1 MRRRHDIADPADFDL
16 LPAHPQAEHAYHAHA
31 AGAKGNARAT
41 EGQRR
46 VRRTGRFI
54 ARSGRHIM
62 RHLKGFD
69 SEQGPRVLTPVS
81 SVRVS
86 LSTCTFIIIS
96 FFLKSKRLRKGAVSP
111 KRVGMRVFRFPRPQ
125 TIS

>member
-1 MRRRHDIADPADFDL
+1 
-16 LPAHPQAEHAYHAHA
+16 
-31 AGAKGNARAT
+31 
-41 EGQRR
+41 
-46 VRRTGRFI
+46 
-54 ARSGRHIM
+54 M